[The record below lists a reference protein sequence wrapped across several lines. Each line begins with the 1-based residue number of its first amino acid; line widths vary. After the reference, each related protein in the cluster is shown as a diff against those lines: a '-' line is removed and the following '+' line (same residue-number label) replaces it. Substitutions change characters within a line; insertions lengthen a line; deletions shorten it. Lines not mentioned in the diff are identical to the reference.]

1 VLLSLTS
8 PHPPSLSLSLS
19 LSLPFSYILYFILV
33 HLCFTSSFIALFA
46 FPCLFIAFIY
56 IPLSIYCFIY
66 ISLSFIAL
74 FTFLVIYRFIYILY
88 ALVNICCDY
97 PPPPVCFSTAILS
110 GFGGSRK
117 SSNEAVTTML
127 AHEVLT
133 RKIHRFPRVLVR
145 QILSSF
151 GSVA

>member
-8 PHPPSLSLSLS
+8 PHLPTPLSLS

-33 HLCFTSSFIALFA
+33 HLCFTSSFIALFT
-46 FPCLFIAFIY
+46 FPCLFIALFTF
-56 IPLSIYCFIY
+56 LVIYCFIY

-117 SSNEAVTTML
+117 SSNKGRDNHVS
-127 AHEVLT
+127 
-133 RKIHRFPRVLVR
+133 PRGLDPKNTPV
-145 QILSSF
+145 SSCF
-151 GSVA
+151 STANIE

>member
-8 PHPPSLSLSLS
+8 PHLPTPLSLSLFLLHS
-19 LSLPFSYILYFILV
+19 LVHLF
-33 HLCFTSSFIALFA
+33 HLCFTSFLFVYLLLYLH
-46 FPCLFIAFIY
+46 FLV
-56 IPLSIYCFIY
+56 IYCFIY